1 MSFVKSLKERF
12 GHTLL
17 ALFGL
22 GPLVEGGSVWMGK
35 EDPDLMFTGL
45 MMYAIMRAGEIAF
58 ESIPESIIQ
67 LSGLLKQNYG
77 DIQTIQIIRL
87 ILSIVSGAFILTDG
101 NFGFILSKYSEVPGD
116 PFCGW
121 ISKIGGWEK
130 RRQMFGMFLF
140 NACYLSQFVFAISL
154 FEGASLRPARSRV
167 LRRVRVQGM
176 ER

>member
-1 MSFVKSLKERF
+1 
-12 GHTLL
+12 
-17 ALFGL
+17 
-22 GPLVEGGSVWMGK
+22 
-35 EDPDLMFTGL
+35 

-87 ILSIVSGAFILTDG
+87 ILGIVSGAFIMTDG
-101 NFGFILSKYSEVPGD
+101 NFGFIFSKYSEVLGD
-116 PFCGW
+116 PFYGW

-130 RRQMFGMFLF
+130 RRQMFGTFLF

-154 FEGASLRPARSRV
+154 FA
-167 LRRVRVQGM
+167 
-176 ER
+176 